1 MPIFKRLFGSERKAA
16 TKPDSTGAVGA
27 SRSTGRGLI
36 KLISGRPSLLSDI
49 TAALGRPPVD
59 GAILLDDITKA
70 LRRHVWLPDD
80 GAEIV
85 ALFVLHAHA
94 REAARISPMLAFAS
108 PEIACGKTTALS
120 VVSKLTPQPL
130 FVSDLTPAGL
140 YRAITNAPCT
150 LLIDEGKSAL
160 RGHRTLSSLL
170 NSGHRRDGARVLRAD
185 GVFDLYCP
193 KAIALVGELPAS
205 LRDRALLV
213 ALKRKRPNEAVAPL
227 DEAAIAHLEQLGVRT
242 ATWADQQ
249 FKRLADA
256 NPVLPA
262 GLANRSADNW
272 RPLLAIADAAGGRW
286 PELARSVASRAAAA
300 QADDNSSPST
310 LLLSDLRDMFCE
322 LNTDRLATD
331 DVIYMLPEREE
342 HPWANY
348 HRGRPITANDVAR
361 LLRPFG
367 IRPKTLRFGPTTAKG
382 YFLADFHDAFDRY
395 LPSAPAPR

>member
-205 LRDRALLV
+205 LKPRSPTLNSWACARQPGPTSSSSGWPTPIPSFRPAWPTAALTTGGPCWLSPMRPVAAGRSWHDRWRRALPPP
-213 ALKRKRPNEAVAPL
+213 RP
-227 DEAAIAHLEQLGVRT
+227 
-242 ATWADQQ
+242 
-249 FKRLADA
+249 
-256 NPVLPA
+256 
-262 GLANRSADNW
+262 
-272 RPLLAIADAAGGRW
+272 
-286 PELARSVASRAAAA
+286 
-300 QADDNSSPST
+300 
-310 LLLSDLRDMFCE
+310 M
-322 LNTDRLATD
+322 
-331 DVIYMLPEREE
+331 
-342 HPWANY
+342 
-348 HRGRPITANDVAR
+348 
-361 LLRPFG
+361 
-367 IRPKTLRFGPTTAKG
+367 TTR
-382 YFLADFHDAFDRY
+382 H
-395 LPSAPAPR
+395 PAPCCCPISATCFVS